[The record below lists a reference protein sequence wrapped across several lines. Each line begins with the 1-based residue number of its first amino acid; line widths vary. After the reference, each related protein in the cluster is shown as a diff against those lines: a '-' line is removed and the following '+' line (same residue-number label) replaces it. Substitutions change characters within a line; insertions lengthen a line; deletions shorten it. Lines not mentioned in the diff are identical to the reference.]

1 MYGETFYGR
10 HTAQHQLQWS
20 QIKIKWEKPHTV
32 SNLDKN
38 NDNIE
43 QALVQFSASMYWL
56 KTGSFQFIKFLFL
69 FLLLNDPQIE
79 KIDYWCQ
86 KSATLWVC
94 PLPKKEKTKTKKKT
108 KKKKTQ
114 TDEFLLLY

>member
-1 MYGETFYGR
+1 M
-10 HTAQHQLQWS
+10 L
-20 QIKIKWEKPHTV
+20 KVKPNEKNRIPGTV

-43 QALVQFSASMYWL
+43 QALGIHVLIENWIFSVY
-56 KTGSFQFIKFLFL
+56 QVL
-69 FLLLNDPQIE
+69 FLLLNNPQIE

-94 PLPKKEKTKTKKKT
+94 PLPKKTG
-108 KKKKTQ
+108 Q
-114 TDEFLLLY
+114 PVA